1 MTDESGLR
9 ATNNEYMQNSIE
21 YWEMMSAA
29 AGKVTPLLIP
39 PRSEQGYAW
48 NAAVVELCSRGL
60 IPRTCGLVIHSEG
73 MPLEAILSSLKDTGL
88 LISETFSVMSHGAT
102 RTSLLYSC
110 SKTTDGSPKERP
122 DTPTTPPDT

>member
-1 MTDESGLR
+1 MMDESGLR
-9 ATNNEYMQNSIE
+9 ATNNEYSQNSIE

-39 PRSEQGYAW
+39 PRSEQASAW
-48 NAAVVELCSRGL
+48 NVAVVELCSKGL
-60 IPRTCGLVIHSEG
+60 IHQTCGLVMHSEG
-73 MPLEAILSSLKDTGL
+73 MTLADIISRLKDTGL
-88 LISETFSVMSHGAT
+88 LISETFSVMSHSAT